1 MFLESQNP
9 FHGSKK
15 NNHFH
20 DLSGDVD
27 DVDVRFQEGKHG
39 KHPNIINST
48 MKSRF
53 PKWKGMPWTP
63 TGAHGSPPGPWSPIA
78 SVHLPGGPGQIAQ
91 KNQGVL
97 QWKQGIVANWDEHP
111 AIVAWILDT
120 TWYYPLEASSKAS
133 TTKYGIPSFAD
144 RQSSRHD
151 VSWRDV
157 TVTWQ
162 NVSSYSKVAVPSKS
176 QKLHWSRPRAQKK
189 SGPKSWQVM
198 ARSRNRR
205 FLGQY
210 CDTLW

>member
-1 MFLESQNP
+1 MFDSNIPMLVSASRLMKP
-9 FHGSKK
+9 WPKDSRALSLGWSVIYLGW
-15 NNHFH
+15 HFP
-20 DLSGDVD
+20 VKE
-27 DVDVRFQEGKHG
+27 V
-39 KHPNIINST
+39 
-48 MKSRF
+48 
-53 PKWKGMPWTP
+53 
-63 TGAHGSPPGPWSPIA
+63 A
-78 SVHLPGGPGQIAQ
+78 
-91 KNQGVL
+91 VL
-97 QWKQGIVANWDEHP
+97 FGY
-111 AIVAWILDT
+111 LDT

-210 CDTLW
+210 CDTPW